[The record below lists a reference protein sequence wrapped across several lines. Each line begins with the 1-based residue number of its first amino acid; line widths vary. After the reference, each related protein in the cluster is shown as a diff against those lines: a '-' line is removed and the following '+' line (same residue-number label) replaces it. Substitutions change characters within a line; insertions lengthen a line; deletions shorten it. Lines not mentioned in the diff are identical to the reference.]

1 MELLNTISGNE
12 IFKKLFAHSVVGMS
26 MTSIEGKLNANA
38 AFCNMIGYSEEELQN
53 KKWADYTY
61 PDDVEINRRILENI
75 ISGKEKSARWEK
87 RYLHKNGS
95 ITWVDIH
102 TFLLRDENGDPL
114 HFITTV
120 NDISARKK
128 AEAENLQKNAE
139 LEKINAEKDKYF
151 SILAHDLRSPI
162 SSFMGLAEILSEDI
176 SVMAIN
182 EVEEIT
188 KLLHLSATN
197 LFQLLENLLEWSI
210 LKRGN
215 FEFAPQE
222 TSLNTIINNC
232 IKSVL
237 ETAQQKNIVI
247 TMDLAAS
254 YVVRCDQKMT
264 ETIFRNLISNA
275 LKFTNNGGIIVIKA
289 EPVSPD
295 ELTIS
300 VTDSGIGMNTEI
312 IEKLFQLN
320 EQSNRKGT
328 DGESSSGLGLLIC
341 KDLVEKQGGRIWA
354 ESKENIGST
363 FHFTLKLVK

>member
-1 MELLNTISGNE
+1 
-12 IFKKLFAHSVVGMS
+12 
-26 MTSIEGKLNANA
+26 
-38 AFCNMIGYSEEELQN
+38 
-53 KKWADYTY
+53 
-61 PDDVEINRRILENI
+61 
-75 ISGKEKSARWEK
+75 
-87 RYLHKNGS
+87 
-95 ITWVDIH
+95 
-102 TFLLRDENGDPL
+102 
-114 HFITTV
+114 
-120 NDISARKK
+120 
-128 AEAENLQKNAE
+128 
-139 LEKINAEKDKYF
+139 
-151 SILAHDLRSPI
+151 
-162 SSFMGLAEILSEDI
+162 MGLAEILSEDI